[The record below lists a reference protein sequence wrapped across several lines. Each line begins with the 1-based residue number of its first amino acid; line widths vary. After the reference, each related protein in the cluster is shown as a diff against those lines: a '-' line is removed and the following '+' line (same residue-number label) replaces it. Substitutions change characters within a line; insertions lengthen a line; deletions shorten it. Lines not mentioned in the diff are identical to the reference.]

1 MMDSHYTLS
10 VTALFGSVVKM
21 NYWLKKKKRT
31 LAWPVVYLELKYG
44 IISSTS
50 GLIQKLNLKICYSY
64 RGRAGPSV
72 LRITRIC
79 LVFELTTHT
88 LSGWWQAQLLPGQ
101 HRLCFIDS

>member
-64 RGRAGPSV
+64 SV

-79 LVFELTTHT
+79 LVFELTPHT